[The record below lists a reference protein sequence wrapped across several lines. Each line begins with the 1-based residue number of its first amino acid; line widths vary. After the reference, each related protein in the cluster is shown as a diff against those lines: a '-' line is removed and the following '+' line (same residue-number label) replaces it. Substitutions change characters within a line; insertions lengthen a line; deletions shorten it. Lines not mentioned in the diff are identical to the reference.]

1 MTTPTATLP
10 RAIVFDMDGLLAD
23 TEPLSFRAWS
33 SMVAHEYGV
42 AITAEDERWSSITV
56 GKSGPVVWELIRDR
70 FALPV
75 ELPRDI
81 PLLAERTRE
90 RYDALLAEGV
100 PAMPGAIATVRA
112 CQAAGITLGVASS
125 SSMEHIQMVLDGLG
139 IIDAFT
145 ALTSGKEVPR
155 SKPDPAIYLLACQR
169 LGVEPEQA
177 VALEDSGPG
186 IAAARAAGL
195 RCLAVPS
202 ELTITHDL
210 TPASAIRGSLVG
222 LTPEELGALPW

>member
-10 RAIVFDMDGLLAD
+10 QAIVFDMDGLLAD

-33 SMVAHEYGV
+33 AMVARDYGV

-112 CQAAGITLGVASS
+112 CQVAGITLGVASS
-125 SSMEHIQMVLDGLG
+125 SSMEHIHIVLTGLG
-139 IIDAFT
+139 IIDAFA
-145 ALTSGKEVPR
+145 ALTSGKEVPH

-169 LGVEPEQA
+169 LGVAPREA

-202 ELTITHDL
+202 EMTIGHDL